1 MDCDVD
7 KYRFYIYFCDMSLGN
22 NIQTIRKN
30 LGLLQKEVAL
40 ELNLDKSSYSKVEKD
55 MREVKVSELKTLS
68 NLFNMSVD
76 DIINYDENIS
86 PKEIILEDKSENEQ
100 IKLIN
105 QLDEEDKSTILKII
119 DTMLT
124 KKKFKDFFNKN
135 VASL

>member
-1 MDCDVD
+1 
-7 KYRFYIYFCDMSLGN
+7 MSIGK
-22 NIQTIRKN
+22 NIQAIRTK

-40 ELNLDKSSYSKVEKD
+40 ELKLDKSSYSKVEKD
-55 MREVKVSELKTLS
+55 MREVKVSELKMLS
-68 NLFNMSVD
+68 SLFNMSVD
-76 DIINYDENIS
+76 DIINYDENIT
-86 PKEIILEDKSENEQ
+86 PKEVFLEDKSENEQ

-135 VASL
+135 VATL

>member
-1 MDCDVD
+1 
-7 KYRFYIYFCDMSLGN
+7 MSIGN

-76 DIINYDENIS
+76 DIINYDENIT

>member
-1 MDCDVD
+1 MN
-7 KYRFYIYFCDMSLGN
+7 IGI

-40 ELNLDKSSYSKVEKD
+40 ELNLDKSSYSKVEKG
-55 MREVKVSELKTLS
+55 MREVKVSELKTLR

-76 DIINYDENIS
+76 DIINYDENNT

-100 IKLIN
+100 LKLIN

>member
-1 MDCDVD
+1 
-7 KYRFYIYFCDMSLGN
+7 MSLGN

-68 NLFNMSVD
+68 NLFNISID
-76 DIINYDENIS
+76 DIINYDENTT
-86 PKEIILEDKSENEQ
+86 PKEVVLEDKSENEQ

-135 VASL
+135 IATL

>member
-1 MDCDVD
+1 
-7 KYRFYIYFCDMSLGN
+7 MSIGK
-22 NIQTIRKN
+22 NIQAIRTK

-40 ELNLDKSSYSKVEKD
+40 ELDLDKSSYSKVEKD

-76 DIINYDENIS
+76 DIINYDENIT
-86 PKEIILEDKSENEQ
+86 PKEVILEDKSENEQ

-135 VASL
+135 VATL